1 MPLSQCHPAA
11 NRKPTALDE
20 KPAAPNEK
28 HNPPSYAK
36 MPPSIHEMSSF
47 IHKVQAAMVRKASN
61 DRKQSTKRWGARHL
75 TMVISAA
82 DDGSQGGK
90 RLNRDGI

>member
-28 HNPPSYAK
+28 HNHPSYAK

-47 IHKVQAAMVRKASN
+47 IHKVQAAMVRKAFN
-61 DRKQSTKRWGARHL
+61 DVEQSTKRWFARRL
-75 TMVISAA
+75 TM
-82 DDGSQGGK
+82 DDKVS
-90 RLNRDGI
+90 NNGIGTVFN